1 MAKNAQKE
9 LSQTP
14 ICAFFDK
21 KESFYA
27 LFCPKIWSIQ
37 KKVVPLQS
45 LSKNEDRKDPM
56 GSPKILI
63 FGESENTAKIHM
75 SDIVANRIE
84 P

>member
-1 MAKNAQKE
+1 M
-9 LSQTP
+9 P

-21 KESFYA
+21 KESFYT

-45 LSKNEDRKDPM
+45 LSKNDKGRSPM
-56 GSPKILI
+56 GTTKILI

-75 SDIVANRIE
+75 SDLVANRIE